1 MGEILMAISVG
12 GHTFDGRATV
22 AREAYEIVGGSR
34 TRAIR
39 ITGIV
44 RGAGNL
50 ASLVAALDTIA
61 KAASENVPT
70 LVSLRAGRRLF
81 ARREKFSREVNAR
94 ALIGSFV
101 LDLRA
106 DDAWEESD
114 TVNESLWSIALS
126 GATRDVTND
135 GNADA
140 MPVITL
146 TAENMLHTPALS
158 DGIRTLTYEG
168 TVPTG
173 AILVVDSILRRVLLD
188 GADVTPYASG
198 DFPMLA
204 PGETTLEY
212 TDDPSST
219 HFAQAVVSFRDRWW

>member
-1 MGEILMAISVG
+1 
-12 GHTFDGRATV
+12 
-22 AREAYEIVGGSR
+22 VGGSQ

-39 ITGIV
+39 ITGLV

-50 ASLVAALDTIA
+50 TELIEALDTIA

-70 LVSLRAGRRLF
+70 LLSLRGGRRLF

-94 ALIGSFV
+94 ALVGSFV

-106 DDAWEESD
+106 DDAWEEAE
-114 TVNESLWSIALS
+114 TLKESLWSIAFS

-140 MPVITL
+140 MPMVSL
-146 TAENMLHTPALS
+146 TAENVLHTPALS
-158 DGIRTLTYEG
+158 DGSRTLVYEG
-168 TVPTG
+168 TVPIG
-173 AILVVDSILRRVLLD
+173 ATLVIDSAQRRVLLD
-188 GADVTPYASG
+188 GADVTPYSSG
-198 DFPMLA
+198 DFPILV